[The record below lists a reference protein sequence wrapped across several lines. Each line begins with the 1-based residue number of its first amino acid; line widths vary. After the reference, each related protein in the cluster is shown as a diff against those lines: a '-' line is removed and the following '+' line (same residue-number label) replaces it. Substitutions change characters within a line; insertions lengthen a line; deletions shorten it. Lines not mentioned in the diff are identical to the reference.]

1 VARQDPVKLLA
12 SVPIFEELTPKE
24 LRSIATASKEV
35 THREGAVLAREGDSG
50 VGFFLILDG
59 DVSVAVGGRPV
70 RKMGPGDFFGEI
82 SLLDG
87 GPRTATCTAQTEVT
101 TLGITPWT
109 FKRLIEQNPSI
120 ASKMLKVMAQR
131 LRSTAKQL
139 KHTF

>member
-59 DVSVAVGGRPV
+59 DVSVAVGGRSV

-101 TLGITPWT
+101 TLGLTPWT